1 MTLLDFGLI
10 LIVAAAAGGIGRA
23 LAGHYPGGILTS
35 ILIGFIGALVGT
47 WLSRVLML
55 PGWLTFNIGGTVFPF
70 LWAVIG
76 STLFLVL
83 LEILTGTRK
92 V

>member
-1 MTLLDFGLI
+1 MTLIDFVLI
-10 LIVAAAAGGIGRA
+10 LVVAAAAGGIGRA
-23 LAGHYPGGILTS
+23 LAGYYPGGVLTS
-35 ILIGFIGALVGT
+35 ILIGFIGAVVGT

-55 PGWLTFNIGGTVFPF
+55 PGWLAVIIGGTVFPF

-76 STLFLVL
+76 STLFLVIL
-83 LEILTGTRK
+83 GLLTGTRK